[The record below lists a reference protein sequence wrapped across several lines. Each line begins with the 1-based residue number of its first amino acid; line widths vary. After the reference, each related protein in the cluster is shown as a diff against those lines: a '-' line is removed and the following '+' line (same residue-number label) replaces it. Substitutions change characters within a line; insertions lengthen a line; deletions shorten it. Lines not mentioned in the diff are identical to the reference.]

1 MDILVQQI
9 IVQLLEILVQGLER
23 HHLIIIERLSL
34 QTVIQRV
41 IHLFRKDLVVLE
53 KFMVRLPREKQRRE
67 IKGVDEDIF
76 LSKEWFQVLDVVPD
90 DIMPAKTIA
99 VRDKVRKLRNPRGMK
114 AQSVFHS
121 PDVQNPAFAI
131 YFKVN
136 EGDFHHNEYPDCFNS
151 LIIGA
156 KITLFCKTII
166 HRTI

>member
-41 IHLFRKDLVVLE
+41 IQLFRKDLVILE
-53 KFMVRLPREKQRRE
+53 KFMVRLLREKQRRE
-67 IKGVDEDIF
+67 IKGIDKDIF

-114 AQSVFHS
+114 PLPGFHS
-121 PDVQNPAFAI
+121 PDVQNLPPTVNFQ
-131 YFKVN
+131 VN
-136 EGDFHHNEYPDCFNS
+136 EGDFCHKVVFLASTHES
-151 LIIGA
+151 
-156 KITLFCKTII
+156 T
-166 HRTI
+166 

>member
-9 IVQLLEILVQGLER
+9 IVQLLEILVQSVER
-23 HHLIIIERLSL
+23 SDLILIERLRL
-34 QTVIQRV
+34 QAVIQRV
-41 IHLFRKDLVVLE
+41 IQFFRKDLVILE

-114 AQSVFHS
+114 PLPGFHS
-121 PDVQNPAFAI
+121 PNVQNPAFAI

-136 EGDFHHNEYPDCFNS
+136 EGDFCHKVVFLAS
-151 LIIGA
+151 
-156 KITLFCKTII
+156 T
-166 HRTI
+166 R

>member
-23 HHLIIIERLSL
+23 HDLIIIERLSL

-41 IHLFRKDLVVLE
+41 IQLFRKDLVILE
-53 KFMVRLPREKQRRE
+53 KFVVRLPREKQRRE

-99 VRDKVRKLRNPRGMK
+99 VRDKARKLRNPRGMK
-114 AQSVFHS
+114 PLPGFHS
-121 PDVQNPAFAI
+121 PDVQNLPPTVNFQI
-131 YFKVN
+131 N
-136 EGDFHHNEYPDCFNS
+136 EGCFHHNEYPDCFNS